1 MSKAQG
7 AMYLCIGSICHT
19 ILAQH
24 DEIIKKN
31 LRAVE
36 LVTVSVF
43 LEKNRNREYDS
54 RIKNSFMK

>member
-7 AMYLCIGSICHT
+7 AMYLCIGSIWHT

-31 LRAVE
+31 LTAVE